1 MVACFEYG
9 CGVGNESQSVEGGKE
24 KGMVDDD
31 FFFCFLLSCKAILQ
45 FHDMKN
51 TIFLHVNTST
61 VLSTHVCL
69 NNICHVP
76 IRLDLHL
83 GRENE
88 KKSRRRTQSAE
99 RATEIFFLYIDEM
112 NEWKNL
118 PILCSN
124 NFCVRFV
131 IGIHK

>member
-9 CGVGNESQSVEGGKE
+9 CGVGNESQSVEGEKE

-88 KKSRRRTQSAE
+88 KKAEEERRVQREQQKY
-99 RATEIFFLYIDEM
+99 FFYI
-112 NEWKNL
+112 
-118 PILCSN
+118 
-124 NFCVRFV
+124 
-131 IGIHK
+131 